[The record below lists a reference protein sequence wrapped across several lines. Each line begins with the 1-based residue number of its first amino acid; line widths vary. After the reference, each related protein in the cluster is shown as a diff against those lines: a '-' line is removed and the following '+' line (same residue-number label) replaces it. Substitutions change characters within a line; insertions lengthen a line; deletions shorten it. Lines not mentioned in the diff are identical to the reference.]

1 MATPPNPSP
10 WHWKQWLASPRPRRR
25 LRRLRMLETL
35 SLGDRRFVAV
45 ISVDGRELLVG
56 GTPQSLALLTEL
68 DSAVEDFE
76 TGAARPPRSLQ

>member
-1 MATPPNPSP
+1 MSTTPSL

-68 DSAVEDFE
+68 EGGLGRFE
-76 TGAARPPRSLQ
+76 PGAPRPPRSLQ